1 VVHVQGHAGAPSWRR
16 ADTLFVRWGSD
27 VHPVNLFDPIAE
39 ADADHGHQGSL
50 NAPMNGSIVRVLV
63 SVGEQVEA
71 GTPLIVLEAMKME
84 HSIRAPH
91 AGIIGAVHC
100 QEGEMVTEGSVLAE
114 MQAP

>member
-1 VVHVQGHAGAPSWRR
+1 VPAFMRSH
-16 ADTLFVRWGSD
+16 TLYLRWNGE
-27 VHPVNLFDPIAE
+27 VHPVTRVDPIAE
-39 ADADHGHQGSL
+39 ADASHDQQGGL

-100 QEGEMVTEGSVLAE
+100 QEGEMVTEGSVLVE
-114 MQAP
+114 MAAP